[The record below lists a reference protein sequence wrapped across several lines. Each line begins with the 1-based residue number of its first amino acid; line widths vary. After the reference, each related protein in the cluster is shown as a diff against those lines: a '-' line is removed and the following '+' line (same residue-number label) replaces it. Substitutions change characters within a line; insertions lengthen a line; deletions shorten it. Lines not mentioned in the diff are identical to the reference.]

1 MNSQIAAPARIHS
14 SADVSDGA
22 TIGRGSLI
30 WNRAQVREGA
40 VLGENCIV
48 GNGVYIDHHVCIGA
62 NVKIQNGA
70 QIYHG
75 ATIED
80 GVFIGPQACL
90 TNDLYPRAIN
100 PDGRLKGADDW
111 QVAPIR
117 ICYGASIGAGAIV
130 LPGVT
135 VGRFAMV
142 AAGAVVTRDVPAHAL
157 VRGVPARFAGHVCAC
172 GQPVAQGTDLCPAC
186 GSPLSLEND

>member
-1 MNSQIAAPARIHS
+1 MSSQLTGTRIHS
-14 SADVSDGA
+14 SADVSDRA
-22 TIGRGSLI
+22 SIGRGTRI

-40 VLGENCIV
+40 VVGENCIV
-48 GNGVYIDHHVCIGA
+48 GKDVYIDHEVCIGT

-75 ATIED
+75 VTIED

-90 TNDLYPRAIN
+90 TNDLHPRAIN
-100 PDGRLKGADDW
+100 PDGSLKSADDW
-111 QVAPIR
+111 RVAPIR

-157 VRGVPARFAGHVCAC
+157 VMGIPARFAGHVCAC
-172 GQPVAQGTDLCPAC
+172 GRPLATGTTICSAC
-186 GSPLSLEND
+186 GRPLPTGIN